1 MKSAA
6 RASLA
11 RALGRVGPAAAG
23 TDVPG
28 PDGMPVARAA
38 PTPMTAGILS
48 ATAVKPDDE
57 DA

>member
-6 RASLA
+6 RTSPA
-11 RALGRVGPAAAG
+11 RALGHLGPAAAG
-23 TDVPG
+23 TDVSG

-38 PTPMTAGILS
+38 PTPMTAGILY
-48 ATAVKPDDE
+48 ATRVKPDDE